1 MRRPILLG
9 VSLGVI
15 GVAVA
20 GCIMTSQVDV
30 MGCKDFACR
39 VTPYPAVIASNGSEV
54 TLPLLCRDEAW
65 RPSGPKGEHEW
76 LTALVYTVANGQWRQ
91 ISYSQDQADVE
102 NRPAHIVTSGAVADL
117 ELSHS
122 CAADCS
128 KFVHLRQ
135 INPPRHGYHFEVFY
149 SENGV
154 ERQLSHF
161 AVPGPSLAWPRL
173 SADGRTVVAR
183 LGRDVAIIDVASGE
197 TRVVPAG
204 ERARSACTSGP
215 R

>member
-9 VSLGVI
+9 VILGVI
-15 GVAVA
+15 GLVVA
-20 GCIMTSQVDV
+20 GCIMTNEVDV
-30 MGCKDFACR
+30 MGCKDLTCR
-39 VTPYPAVIASNGSEV
+39 VTQRAAAIASDGSVV

-65 RPSGPKGEHEW
+65 RPSGAKGEHER
-76 LTALVYTVANGQWRQ
+76 LTALVYTVSSGEWRQ
-91 ISYSQDQADVE
+91 GAYSQKQADVE
-102 NRPAHIVTSGAVADL
+102 YRPAHIVTSGSVADL

-149 SENGV
+149 SVNGV

-161 AVPGPSLAWPRL
+161 AVPGPSPAWPRL
-173 SADGRTVVAR
+173 SADGRTVVAS
-183 LGRDVAIIDVASGE
+183 LGRDLAIIDVASGE
-197 TRVVPAG
+197 TRVVAAG
-204 ERARSACTSGP
+204 ERAWSACMSGP
-215 R
+215 